1 MKTARTGKVLNIVV
15 LICVIIIF
23 LGIVL
28 FTLFVKDV
36 FQFQTTING
45 IDCSFLSISSAKS
58 KMEKVLNSSTI
69 TLLFANDKKYEC
81 LGAYFEFKVDGT
93 DALRETMKEQK
104 DGENRELYNLP
115 NIYKIDEEKVTEYL
129 SSLSV
134 FNEKNNI
141 KPQNAYLQWEEE
153 TKSYYIEPEV
163 YGNELEL
170 ETAIDYMMNALRS
183 GKTTIDFRDI
193 TNITPDILSTSKE
206 LKAQMEKINSILST
220 SITYKLQDGSIY
232 TLDAEKMKDWVE
244 KDDNGNYSIDIDNNV
259 QKFVE
264 NLNEKATYQ
273 LTSTKFN
280 ATGKGQISIAFGRKT
295 YASIDKDKE
304 IERIKAE
311 LEAPGKTS
319 TWEVIY
325 KDLPNYTKLSTYVE
339 LDLSRQRVWMYVNGN
354 CILDTPCVTG
364 NVAGGY
370 STPVGI
376 YYLTYKTMNTTL
388 EGYNSDG
395 SKYSSPVTFWM
406 PFNGG
411 IGFHDAA
418 WRSTF
423 GGNIYMTNGSH
434 GCVNLPYWAAQTL
447 YNNINTS
454 IPIILYAS

>member
-1 MKTARTGKVLNIVV
+1 MKRTEIGKVLNIVV

-36 FQFQTTING
+36 FQYQTTING
-45 IDCSFLSISSAKS
+45 IDCSFLSISKAKS

-69 TLLFANDKKYEC
+69 TLTFADNKQYQC
-81 LGAYFEFKVDGT
+81 LGAFFEFKLDST

-104 DGENRELYNLP
+104 NGENKELYSLP
-115 NIYKIDEEKVTEYL
+115 NIYEIDEEKVREYL
-129 SSLSV
+129 STLSV
-134 FNEKNNI
+134 FNDKNTT
-141 KPQNAYLQWEEE
+141 KPKNAYLKYDKEKKQ
-153 TKSYYIEPEV
+153 YYIEPEV
-163 YGNELEL
+163 YGNEIKLDE
-170 ETAIDYMMNALRS
+170 AVDYMINALKS
-183 GKTTIDFRDI
+183 GKTTIDFREI
-193 TNITPDILSTSKE
+193 TNMTPDILSNDKKLIS
-206 LKAQMEKINSILST
+206 QMEEINLLLAT
-220 SITYKLQDGSIY
+220 NITYKLHDKSTYSLNADTLKNWVKKGKDGYYNIKI
-232 TLDAEKMKDWVE
+232 E
-244 KDDNGNYSIDIDNNV
+244 DNIE
-259 QKFVE
+259 KFVDK
-264 NLNEKATYQ
+264 LSEKANYQ
-273 LTSTKFN
+273 LTSTKFK
-280 ATGKGQISIAFGRKT
+280 ATGIGQISIAFGRKT
-295 YASIDKDKE
+295 YSSIDKEAEIKRLKE
-304 IERIKAE
+304 T
-311 LEAPGKTS
+311 LEAPGKTV
-319 TWEVIY
+319 TWDVKY
-325 KDLPNYTKLSTYVE
+325 KLPDYTNLSTYIE
-339 LDLSRQRVWMYVNGN
+339 LDLSRQRVWMYVDEK

-411 IGFHDAA
+411 IGFHDAS
-418 WRSTF
+418 WRYSF